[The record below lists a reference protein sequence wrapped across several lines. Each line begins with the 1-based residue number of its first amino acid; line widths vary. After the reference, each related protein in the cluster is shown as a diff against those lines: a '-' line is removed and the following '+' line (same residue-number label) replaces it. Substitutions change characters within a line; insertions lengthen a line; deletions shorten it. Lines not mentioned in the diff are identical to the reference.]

1 VTAVPPEILLAAREA
16 VAAEA
21 IYRLDAVPAGQ
32 IVRIAVEAAAPLIAA
47 AERERIRQL
56 AEHHGVIVTIGP
68 ITAATYVP
76 FADLITRAVP

>member
-32 IVRIAVEAAAPLIAA
+32 IMRIAVEAAAPLITA
-47 AERERIRQL
+47 AERDRML
-56 AEHHGVIVTIGP
+56 ARL
-68 ITAATYVP
+68 AAR
-76 FADLITRAVP
+76 ADLGDDLARLVAGIIREQT